1 MEVNIEEQITRI
13 RDRLTAGQQSDGSW
27 HYCFENSL
35 MTDAYMIV
43 LMKSLGIKKK
53 KLTEELGTRLL
64 SKQTTEGHWK
74 IFNDE
79 EEGNLSATVEAYFA
93 LLWSGTAKK
102 ADKNMVKARS
112 YILSRGGL
120 DKVHSM
126 TKFMLAVHGQ
136 YPWDR
141 FFPVPAEIILLPSYF
156 PVSFMDFSAYARVH
170 MAPLLLLKS
179 EEYIRKSFLPPD
191 FSDLLTEK
199 EADLFFRKNERIF
212 VDSLTKGLEAI
223 AAVPANLRKLSKKA
237 AMDYMLSRIEIDGS
251 LYSYFSSTFYMIFAL
266 LSQGYS
272 REHPLIVEAV
282 KALMSYQCKG
292 KGFPHIQNST
302 STVWDTALITHA
314 LQTSG
319 MDYGTKPIVMA
330 NEYLFKQ
337 QHYKKGDWALEAPG
351 TIPGGWGFSHSNT
364 INPDVDDTTAAL
376 RAVKS
381 EAFQDSKKYAAWEKG
396 VKWALAMQNE
406 DGGWPAFEK
415 NKNKEI
421 LSWVPMDGAEDAAL
435 DKSCADLTGRTL
447 EFLCKDAGMIW
458 KSKQVKMGIDWL
470 MRHQEKN
477 GSWYGKWGICYI
489 YGTWAALTG
498 LSAAGVRNGE
508 DAIVRAKKW
517 LCQIQNSDGGWGESC
532 RSDKEK
538 RYISL
543 GSSTPSQTAW
553 ALDALIAASDFPTKE
568 IRRGM
573 EALLILIQ
581 SDDWRTKYPTGSGL
595 PGRFYIHY
603 HSYNYIWPL
612 LTLSN
617 YKNKFIEK

>member
-1 MEVNIEEQITRI
+1 MEDIIEEQITRI
-13 RDRLTAGQQSDGSW
+13 RDRFTAGQQSDGSW

-43 LMKSLGIKKK
+43 LIKSLGIKKK
-53 KLTEELGTRLL
+53 KLTEELGGRLL
-64 SKQTTEGHWK
+64 STQSTQGHWK
-74 IFNDE
+74 IFYDE
-79 EEGNLSATVEAYFA
+79 DEGNLSATVEAYFA
-93 LLWSGTAKK
+93 LLWSGIAKK

-112 YILSRGGL
+112 YILSHGGL
-120 DKVHSM
+120 DKAHSM

-179 EEYIRKSFLPPD
+179 GEYTRKNFLPPD
-191 FSDLLTEK
+191 ISDLMTEK
-199 EADLFFRKNERIF
+199 EADLLFRKNERIF

-223 AAVPANLRKLSKKA
+223 AAVPANLRKISIKA
-237 AMDYMLSRIEIDGS
+237 AMDYMLSRIENDGS

-272 REHPLIVEAV
+272 REHPLIVEAI

-292 KGFPHIQNST
+292 EGYPHIQNST

-314 LQTSG
+314 LQASG
-319 MDYGTKPIVMA
+319 MDSGAKPIVMA
-330 NEYLFKQ
+330 NGYLFKQ
-337 QHYKKGDWALEAPG
+337 QHTKKGDWALEAPG
-351 TIPGGWGFSHSNT
+351 TVPGGWGFSHSNT

-381 EAFQDSKKYAAWEKG
+381 EAFHEPKKHAAWEKG

-415 NKNKEI
+415 NKDKEI
-421 LSWVPMDGAEDAAL
+421 LSWVPMDGAEDAAI

-447 EFLCKDAGMIW
+447 EFLCKDAGMTLED
-458 KSKQVKMGIDWL
+458 KQVKKGVDWL
-470 MRHQEKN
+470 IRHQEKN

-498 LSAAGVRNGE
+498 LSAAGVRYGE

-553 ALDALIAASDFPTKE
+553 ALDALIAASDSPTKE

-573 EALLILIQ
+573 EALINLIQ
-581 SDDWRTKYPTGSGL
+581 SEDWRTKYPTGSGL

-603 HSYNYIWPL
+603 HSYKYIWPL
-612 LTLSN
+612 LALSN
-617 YKNKFIEK
+617 YKNKFMEK